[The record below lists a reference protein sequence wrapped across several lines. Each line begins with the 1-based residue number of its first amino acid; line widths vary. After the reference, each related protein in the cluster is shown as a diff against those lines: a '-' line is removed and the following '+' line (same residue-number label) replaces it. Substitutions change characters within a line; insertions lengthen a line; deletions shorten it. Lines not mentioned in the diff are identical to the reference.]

1 MINYSLLELV
11 RASSGPFA
19 PVLDLW
25 RSITVHRMLTGRDH
39 CHDRVRDGFAAR
51 DCAGYRPAASKHAR
65 GRPNHLAQ
73 NPLRRRLA
81 STRKVDHL
89 ALPGVKIRTSV
100 SLARSSESVESKH
113 TSIDLVSVRT
123 RPKVSLASYAPRL
136 ISHFT
141 ASAWKELPERVTSR
155 VPRVCQTWLR
165 ALRTDPVTAWS
176 GWAKRDHQRTMYMDT
191 SPAACQDHLMH
202 PPLRLR
208 PVRRR
213 SFRFTALSASCRGMI
228 TF

>member
-1 MINYSLLELV
+1 MSSSEPRLV
-11 RASSGPFA
+11 RSRPFWTSGDPSLCTVCLRDETTATIGSGMGLQRATA
-19 PVLDLW
+19 PA
-25 RSITVHRMLTGRDH
+25 I
-39 CHDRVRDGFAAR
+39 VR
-51 DCAGYRPAASKHAR
+51 PPPSMR
-65 GRPNHLAQ
+65 GVGPIISRK

-81 STRKVDHL
+81 STRKVDQL

-100 SLARSSESVESKH
+100 SLSRSSESVESKH
-113 TSIDLVSVRT
+113 TSIDMVSVGT

-141 ASAWKELPERVTSR
+141 ASAPKELPERVTSR

>member
-1 MINYSLLELV
+1 MSSSEPRLV
-11 RASSGPFA
+11 RSRAFWTSGDPSLCTVCLRDETTATIGSGMGLQRATA
-19 PVLDLW
+19 PA
-25 RSITVHRMLTGRDH
+25 I
-39 CHDRVRDGFAAR
+39 VR
-51 DCAGYRPAASKHAR
+51 PPPSMR
-65 GRPNHLAQ
+65 GVGPIISRK

-81 STRKVDHL
+81 STRKVDQL

-100 SLARSSESVESKH
+100 SLARSSESIESKH

-123 RPKVSLASYAPRL
+123 RQKVSLASYAPRL

-141 ASAWKELPERVTSR
+141 ASAPKELPERVTSR

-165 ALRTDPVTAWS
+165 ALRTDPVTEWS

-191 SPAACQDHLMH
+191 SPAACQDHSKD

>member
-1 MINYSLLELV
+1 MAPGLCTARLRDETTATIGSGMGLQ
-11 RASSGPFA
+11 RATAPAIVQPPPSMRGVGPIIS
-19 PVLDLW
+19 
-25 RSITVHRMLTGRDH
+25 R
-39 CHDRVRDGFAAR
+39 
-51 DCAGYRPAASKHAR
+51 K
-65 GRPNHLAQ
+65 

-81 STRKVDHL
+81 STRKVDQL

-165 ALRTDPVTAWS
+165 ALRTDPAGAWS